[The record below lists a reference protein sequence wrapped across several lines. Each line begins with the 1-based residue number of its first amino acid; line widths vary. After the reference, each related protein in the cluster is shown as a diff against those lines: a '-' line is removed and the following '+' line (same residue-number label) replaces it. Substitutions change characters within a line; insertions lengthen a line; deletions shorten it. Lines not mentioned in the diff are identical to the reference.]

1 MGRDGS
7 TELGI
12 GEDEEIETNLSLNV
26 VVISRGNGVD
36 VSRGDAAEENEE
48 EGISRGRS
56 DEGDEKT
63 SSRVDSNVKSSELN
77 GERLDEVNTSS
88 LSGVV
93 GALKKQNRC
102 QHALPHRG
110 RLEIA
115 HARHRG
121 QIFSPAS
128 VGN

>member
-7 TELGI
+7 TELDK
-12 GEDEEIETNLSLNV
+12 GEDEEIETNLALNV
-26 VVISRGNGVD
+26 VVVSRGNGVD
-36 VSRGDAAEENEE
+36 VSRGDATEENE

-63 SSRVDSNVKSSELN
+63 SSRVDSNVKGSELN
-77 GERLDEVNTSS
+77 GERLDEVNASS

-93 GALKKQNRC
+93 GALKKQSRC